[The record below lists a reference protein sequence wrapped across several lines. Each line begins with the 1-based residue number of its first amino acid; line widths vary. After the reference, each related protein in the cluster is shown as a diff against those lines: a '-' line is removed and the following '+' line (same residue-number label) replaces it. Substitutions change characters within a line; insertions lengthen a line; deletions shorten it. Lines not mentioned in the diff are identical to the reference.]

1 MKAINEENKNKKFW
15 IHPDDFNTI
24 IAYASSSYNQFK
36 AEIGGQ
42 LIAVQDEEGD
52 YILKRPV
59 ILKQTVSG
67 GECDIDVDALTVYY
81 SEIAEKFGTSVRHCW
96 WHSHHTMKAFWSGTD
111 NATILGN
118 PSRDWTISLVV
129 NLKKEYKLRIQFFK
143 PFLHEENVELNFLE
157 TEPENQEEINAE
169 VKELC
174 SVTQVVAPVYQKNH
188 NVYNSNQIDIYNQ
201 GFYNSYAAETHH
213 YNNIHQV
220 NVDFSKI
227 PKKKREE
234 LLDEITEVT
243 DDFALGGGS
252 GIDHSDWNKW
262 AKDQNKKLK
271 EYNLKLVTFQTHNE
285 YENATLSYWCDDYLL
300 NLKHNAIGS
309 RRLYEV

>member
-15 IHPDDFNTI
+15 IHPDDFNKI

-81 SEIAEKFGTSVRHCW
+81 SEIAEKFGTDVRHCW

-111 NATILGN
+111 DATIRGN

-143 PFLHEENVELNFLE
+143 PFLHEENVDLNFLE
-157 TEPENQEEINAE
+157 VEPENQEEINAE

-174 SVTQVVAPVYQKNH
+174 SVNKVLTTTYTKNH
-188 NVYNSNQIDIYNQ
+188 NVYNSNQIDIYNE
-201 GFYNSYAAETHH
+201 GFYGAYGAEH
-213 YNNIHQV
+213 YNRMHHV
-220 NVDFSKI
+220 NVDTSKM
-227 PKKKREE
+227 PEKKKEE
-234 LLDEITEVT
+234 LLDEITEIT
-243 DDFALGGGS
+243 DEFAIGGGS
-252 GIDHSDWNKW
+252 GVDHLQWNEW
-262 AKDQNKKLK
+262 AKDKNKKLK
-271 EYNLKLVTFQTHNE
+271 DYNLKLITFKTHNE
-285 YENATLSYWCDDYLL
+285 YEHATLRYWCDDYLL
-300 NLKHNAIGS
+300 NLNHKAVNGRS
-309 RRLYEV
+309 VYEV